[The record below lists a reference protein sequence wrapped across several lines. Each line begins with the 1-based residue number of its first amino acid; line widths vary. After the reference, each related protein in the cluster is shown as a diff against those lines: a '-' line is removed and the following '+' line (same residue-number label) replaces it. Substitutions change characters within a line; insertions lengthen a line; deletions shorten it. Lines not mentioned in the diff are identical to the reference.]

1 MKEDFYI
8 TLLSNSSMTY
18 YPQNT
23 TSHFITKLP
32 QHVTLEGE
40 WLIGLTEIQIP
51 LTFQHVSK
59 KLQNTEV
66 MFAHEEKSCI
76 AVQDLE
82 KKSQKCIH
90 AVNNFH
96 FDIPSGLYDNV
107 DELLKEIN
115 KNVEKSHLEFSREAG
130 GYVCIKKMCECE
142 NKDHFFKP
150 TDSLKKILG
159 FRRYIDG
166 KIFVDEETVGNC
178 PANLNSG
185 LPSSLLIYSDLC
197 APYITGDVYTRLLR
211 NVTINFQKY
220 NYGSI
225 MVKNFSPPN
234 YFALLNSSFQTIEID
249 IRDEF
254 VKSIPFDYGTVTV
267 TLHFKRLR

>member
-1 MKEDFYI
+1 MKDDFYI

-18 YPQNT
+18 YPENT

-51 LTFQHVSK
+51 LTFQHISE
-59 KLQNTEV
+59 KLKNTELV
-66 MFAHEEKSCI
+66 FAHEERSCLSG
-76 AVQDLE
+76 QCLE
-82 KKSQKCIH
+82 V
-90 AVNNFH
+90 VNNFY
-96 FDIPSGLYDNV
+96 FIIPSGLYENM

-115 KNVEKSHLEFSREAG
+115 KHTKESHLEFSRKAG
-130 GYVCIKKMCECE
+130 GYVHVKPTCEC
-142 NKDHFFKP
+142 KDVDHFFQP
-150 TDSLKKILG
+150 SDSMKKILG
-159 FRRYIDG
+159 FQRHRDG
-166 KIFVDEETVGNC
+166 KIFVDEETFGDC
-178 PANLNSG
+178 PANLNNA
-185 LPSSLLIYSDLC
+185 LPTNLLIYSDLC

-211 NVTINFQKY
+211 NVRINFQKY
-220 NYGSI
+220 NYGSV

-234 YFALLNSSFQTIEID
+234 YFPLLNSSFQTIEID

-254 VKSIPFDYGTVTV
+254 GKSIPFDYGTVTI